1 MAYSEKQINSKK
13 NRILKLL
20 SENLGIIT
28 PVLKKVK
35 VSYTTYKKWITE
47 DDDFKNSIDEIE
59 SEQFDFVENVLF
71 ENIKS
76 GDRTSVIFYLKSR
89 GGSRRYVDKQVI
101 EQSVSYTEPL
111 KINLI
116 IPDNKDKKRLE

>member
-1 MAYSEKQINSKK
+1 MYSEKQINSKK

-47 DDDFKNSIDEIE
+47 DNDFSERIE
-59 SEQFDFVENVLF
+59 EVENEQFDFVENILF
-71 ENIKS
+71 ENIKD